1 MLPTAQADVVARVL
15 AIFRKKIILLFFK
28 FFLHFRNCE
37 FLFFYFLNFYFFLI
51 VLPFP
56 GCRENNEGTRPKQ
69 PLGGLKSLLMLEAL
83 KESELKRITENKEDG
98 VCVFSEGV
106 GILGSTTLDLLS

>member
-1 MLPTAQADVVARVL
+1 M
-15 AIFRKKIILLFFK
+15 
-28 FFLHFRNCE
+28 HFRNFK
-37 FLFFYFLNFYFFLI
+37 FLFLNFLNFYFFLT
-51 VLPFP
+51 VLSFP
-56 GCRENNEGTRPKQ
+56 GCMGNSGGTRPKR

-106 GILGSTTLDLLS
+106 GVLGSTTLDLLS